1 MHDEWTRKLPD
12 GRMVR
17 YTREFKAG
25 GYSRITAT
33 VGGQTKVLELDGGA
47 TREEVEE
54 HFEIAGLD

>member
-1 MHDEWTRKLPD
+1 MQDEWTRRLAD
-12 GRMVR
+12 GRVIR
-17 YTREFKAG
+17 YTREQKA

-33 VGGQTKVLELDGGA
+33 VNGQTKVLEMDGGA